1 MDDLQQTPPSKV
13 LVNCDLF
20 YADQIIEQLD
30 SVIQD
35 TGNLALSSALND
47 ILDSYDSIRKIL
59 KG

>member
-1 MDDLQQTPPSKV
+1 MDDLQPTPPSKV
-13 LVNCDLF
+13 LVNCDLI

>member
-13 LVNCDLF
+13 LVNCDLL

-30 SVIQD
+30 GVIQD